1 MQMGRNN
8 WIGFY
13 SITTSNDEISVSSSL
28 TLIHDKSTLLTPAS
42 ACFTVHKTIQN
53 ALDII

>member
-1 MQMGRNN
+1 MGRNN